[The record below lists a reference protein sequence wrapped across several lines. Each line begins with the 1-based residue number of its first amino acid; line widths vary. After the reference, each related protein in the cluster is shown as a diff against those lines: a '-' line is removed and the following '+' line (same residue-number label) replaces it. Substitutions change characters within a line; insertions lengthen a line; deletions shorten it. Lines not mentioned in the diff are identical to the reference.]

1 MDEAATTTVAAGE
14 GPREAKPR
22 SRGRPRSVET
32 EKAILKVAGELLS
45 EGGFVA
51 LNYDEL
57 ASRARCSK
65 ATIYRR
71 WITKGHLA
79 VAALAELPDPPP
91 APDRGDLRVEL
102 RELLEGIVAIFATT
116 PAIKIMQSLVGE
128 RARNP
133 ELADLLD
140 RSFHARR
147 RGLAEVL
154 ERGLARGELRPGTD
168 IELVMDLIVGPI
180 LYRHF
185 CTAAAADPGYL
196 DAVVESALSAHC
208 TKTKSA

>member
-1 MDEAATTTVAAGE
+1 MDEPATTPVAAGE
-14 GPREAKPR
+14 ESKRAQPR
-22 SRGRPRSVET
+22 SRGRPRSVEA

-45 EGGFVA
+45 EGGFIA

-71 WITKGHLA
+71 WASKGHLA

-91 APDRGDLRVEL
+91 TPDRGDLRVEL
-102 RELLEGIVAIFATT
+102 RELLGGIVAIFATT

-140 RSFHARR
+140 QSFYARR

-185 CTAAAADPGYL
+185 CTAATVDPGYL
-196 DAVVESALSAHC
+196 DAVVESALSAH
-208 TKTKSA
+208 S